1 MSPIKWCSKTR
12 RVVELT
18 ESENEKIVEKIFESW
33 NQHDTEAWM
42 SLLSDDYKFVGQRTT
57 HGKEGERKGLDFLA
71 FPDSKFRIERMV
83 SQGNTTVVEYTMTG
97 TNTGDWPEARATNKK
112 IDHRILS
119 IFEFEAG
126 KARAQVKLWSPYFD
140 QTKRLEQLFEDI
152 YKEVQDKIRQK

>member
-1 MSPIKWCSKTR
+1 M
-12 RVVELT
+12 T

-42 SLLSDDYKFVGQRTT
+42 NLLSDDMTFVGQRSTY
-57 HGKEGERKGLDFLA
+57 GKEGVRENREFST

-83 SQGNTTVVEYTMTG
+83 SQGNTTVVEHNMTG
-97 TNTGDWPEARATNKK
+97 THTGDLPNMPATNKK
-112 IDHRILS
+112 IDHRIVS

-126 KARAQVKLWSPYFD
+126 KVNRWTNYFD
-140 QTKRLEQLFEDI
+140 LTKRLEQLWPDI